1 MSGSEHVTIS
11 PFISV
16 ETSDATAMVKLLGD
30 WILDNAGQ
38 IDRDMHQ
45 VAVLCQ
51 GGAILDCSEI
61 QELDTA
67 GALLVRRYAQTV
79 ESAAPAILT
88 GVLARHKNLLD
99 VVSACPPPAPTQPDH
114 DPWYIAVLYE
124 MGESAFSFFRSAK
137 NLLGFIGLVLSRLF
151 GALFEPSRIRLVPL
165 VHQLEVVGLK
175 AMGIVGL
182 ISFLIGAVMVNQGA
196 VQLAKFG
203 ADIFVIDMLGISHLR
218 ELGILL
224 TAIIVAGRS
233 GSSFTAQI
241 GSMRLNEEVDAMS
254 TLGMNTLDILVLPR
268 LLAMLIALPLLGF
281 YADVLGVFGGI
292 MMAWFQLDIT
302 PANFIVYFRDVV
314 SLDHFLAGILKAP
327 FFAIVIVVSGCYHGL
342 SVSGSAASLGIRTTR
357 SVVQSIFL
365 VIVLDAFFAVF
376 FTSIGL

>member
-1 MSGSEHVTIS
+1 MSGSEYVTIS
-11 PFISV
+11 PFITV
-16 ETSDATAMVKLLGD
+16 ETSGTTAMVKLLGD
-30 WILDNAGQ
+30 WTLDNAGQ

-45 VAVLCQ
+45 VAGLCQ
-51 GGAILDCSEI
+51 NGAILDCSDI
-61 QELDTA
+61 QGLDTA

-79 ESAAPAILT
+79 ENIAPAVLT

-99 VVSACPPPAPTQPDH
+99 VVSACPPSAPTQPDH
-114 DPWYIAVLYE
+114 DSWYITVLYE

-342 SVSGSAASLGIRTTR
+342 AVSGSAASLGIRTTR

>member
-1 MSGSEHVTIS
+1 MAGSKNITIS
-11 PFISV
+11 SFITLDTSGPSV
-16 ETSDATAMVKLLGD
+16 MITLLGD
-30 WILDNAGQ
+30 WVLDNAQQ
-38 IDRDMHQ
+38 IDKDMNK
-45 VAVLCQ
+45 VASLCQ
-51 GGAILDCSEI
+51 NGAVLDCSSI
-61 QELDTA
+61 QGLDTA
-67 GALLVRRYAQTV
+67 GALLVRRYAMAV
-79 ESAAPAILT
+79 DDAGSAILT
-88 GVLARHKNLLD
+88 GVLAQHKNLLD
-99 VVSACPPPAPTQPDH
+99 VVSACPPPAPTEPDH
-114 DPWYIAVLYE
+114 DPWYVTVLYE
-124 MGESAFSFFRSAK
+124 LGESAFSFMNSAR

-151 GALFEPSRIRLVPL
+151 GAIFDPGRIRVIPL
-165 VHQLEVVGLK
+165 IHQLEVVGLK

-241 GSMRLNEEVDAMS
+241 GSMRLNEEVDAMT
-254 TLGMNTLDILVLPR
+254 TLGMNTLDVLVLPR
-268 LLAMLIALPLLGF
+268 LLALLIALPLLGF
-281 YADVLGVFGGI
+281 YADILGIMGGI
-292 MMAWFQLDIT
+292 VMAWFQLDIA
-302 PANFIVYFRDVV
+302 PANFIVYFRDVIT
-314 SLDHFLAGILKAP
+314 LDHFMAGILKAP

-342 SVSGSAASLGIRTTR
+342 AVSGSAASLGMRTTR

-376 FTSIGL
+376 FTAIGL

>member
-1 MSGSEHVTIS
+1 MPDNSSINISAFVAVDTSGQS
-11 PFISV
+11 
-16 ETSDATAMVKLLGD
+16 AMVQFLGD
-30 WILDNAGQ
+30 WILENARQ
-38 IDRDMHQ
+38 IDDCMQ
-45 VAVLCQ
+45 KTVALCGQ
-51 GGAILDCSEI
+51 GAVLDCSNIEH
-61 QELDTA
+61 LDTA
-67 GALLVRRYAQTV
+67 GAVLVRRYAQAIEEAGT
-79 ESAAPAILT
+79 AILT
-88 GVLARHKNLLD
+88 GVRAQHKNLLD
-99 VVSACPPPAPTQPDH
+99 VISACPPSAPTQPDH
-114 DPWYIAVLYE
+114 DAWYVTVLYE
-124 MGESAFSFFRSAK
+124 LGESAFGFFRSAK

-151 GALFEPSRIRLVPL
+151 GAIFDPSRIRFVPL

-241 GSMRLNEEVDAMS
+241 GSMRLNEEVDALT
-254 TLGMNTLDILVLPR
+254 TLGMNTLDVLVLPR
-268 LLAMLIALPLLGF
+268 LLALLIALPLLGF
-281 YADVLGVFGGI
+281 YADVLGILGGI
-292 MMAWFQLDIT
+292 MMAWFQLDIA
-302 PANFIVYFRDVV
+302 PANFIVYFRDVIT
-314 SLDHFLAGILKAP
+314 LDHFMAGILKAP

-342 SVSGSAASLGIRTTR
+342 AVSGSAASLGMRTTR

-376 FTSIGL
+376 FTAIGL